1 MQRSLLVFVLLVAPV
16 AASSASAASSAT
28 AWLQSHRA
36 PTDDQLGELK
46 NANPDAYAMV
56 KALLSKHTKVVTGLA
71 DSERGADVFK
81 RMMTPRHLSAAVPGV
96 AVPYSDPE
104 VAAAQPVMGDQMHYS
119 PNAKADKDESMVDR
133 LLGAVAGLAG
143 PKGKKIA
150 LLRQRRHHNEDENPF
165 AKDLAA
171 FGDSQA
177 TPAPTLEQVV
187 AVEAPEVKQKVAAA
201 PHENSYLKGL
211 DLSGDMPEVVGAKH
225 AAHRAALESHGN
237 YLASFSFDDSAPA
250 VEAPKPKVVA
260 PKKAKKDNVFLKW
273 LSGVKKAPTPQEAA
287 PAQPAKK
294 AVNSYLANID
304 FLG

>member
-1 MQRSLLVFVLLVAPV
+1 MQRICLVFALLVAPV
-16 AASSASAASSAT
+16 AASSASAASAAT
-28 AWLQSHRA
+28 AWLQSHRG

-56 KALLSKHTKVVTGLA
+56 KALLSKHSKVTQLA
-71 DSERGADVFK
+71 PSERGADVFR
-81 RMMTPRHLSAAVPGV
+81 RMMTPRHLSAAEPSV
-96 AVPYSDPE
+96 AVPFPDPE
-104 VAAAQPVMGDQMHYS
+104 VAATQPVMGDQMHYN

-143 PKGKKIA
+143 SKGKKIA
-150 LLRQRRHHNEDENPF
+150 LLRQKRHHNEAENPF
-165 AKDLAA
+165 AKDYAA
-171 FGDSQA
+171 FGDSQP
-177 TPAPTLEQVV
+177 TPAPTLEQVKEI
-187 AVEAPEVKQKVAAA
+187 EAPEVKVQVAAA
-201 PHENSYLKGL
+201 PHRENSYLKGL

-225 AAHRAALESHGN
+225 AHNTALESHSN
-237 YLASFSFDDSAPA
+237 YLASFSFDDSAPV

-260 PKKAKKDNVFLKW
+260 PKPKKDSVFLKW
-273 LSGVKKAPTPQEAA
+273 LGGVKKAAPPQEVA